1 MAVEKSAAQEYTR
14 VVGGYLEIRVKL
26 NGGTPSASGKTLV
39 IASSHGN
46 QPIEGTHNGR
56 QVILGFNAYI
66 KP

>member
-1 MAVEKSAAQEYTR
+1 MAVEKQEYQR
-14 VVGGYLEIRVKL
+14 ILRDHLEIRVKL

-46 QPIEGTHNGR
+46 QPIEGSTYKGK